1 MEDLNAPASTMTAQS
16 FNVASTS
23 PAGRLLLLVV
33 QE

>member
-1 MEDLNAPASTMTAQS
+1 MEDLNALASTMTARS

-33 QE
+33 KE